1 MKVDIITMHCPLNY
15 GAVLQTY
22 ALQSYIEDLGH
33 SVEVIDY
40 RPKYLIHSQK
50 LFYIGNKR
58 AKSNPLFAAVY
69 IVLKLLQRIKIKRNF
84 NQFIQKYLKLSDIR
98 YNTYEELVKNPVKA
112 DVYICGSD
120 QIWNTALPN
129 GSDDA
134 YFLSFVQKGSKNA
147 YAASLAISTE
157 LDTKHKE
164 RFKRLLSDFSAISV
178 REDAAISLLSFLGKD
193 IAQVLDP
200 VFLLSKEEWIAR
212 FNLQRTTIFHP
223 YILIYPMGDGQ
234 NVLCQAKRLACKTG
248 LPIFSISQS
257 RKREGYVTK
266 TFSDIDPIEFV
277 DLVLHA
283 EYVVTNSFHGTAFSI
298 IFKKNFWACN
308 IANTSSRIESLL
320 RCTGLT
326 NRLIEDSDS
335 TIDLL
340 AAPDYATLDEKQQD
354 LTHFSKHFLEN
365 IFKQS

>member
-22 ALQSYIEDLGH
+22 ALQSYIEYLGH
-33 SVEVIDY
+33 SAEIIDY
-40 RPKYLIHSQK
+40 RPSYLVRTQK
-50 LFYIGNKR
+50 LFYIGNKH
-58 AKSNPLFAAVY
+58 AKSNLLFATAY
-69 IVLKLLQRIKIKRNF
+69 IMLKLPQRIKIRRNF
-84 NQFIQKYLKLSDIR
+84 NKFIKRHLNLSNIR
-98 YNTYEELVKNPVKA
+98 YNTCEELVSNPVRA

-134 YFLSFVQKGSKNA
+134 YFLSFVQKGLKNA
-147 YAASLAISTE
+147 YAASLAISTA
-157 LDTKHKE
+157 LDSKNKE

-178 REDAAISLLSFLGKD
+178 REDTAIPILSFLEKN
-193 IAQVLDP
+193 IVHVLDP
-200 VFLLSKEEWIAR
+200 VFLLSKEEWITR
-212 FNLQRTTIFHP
+212 FNLKETTSDS
-223 YILIYPMGDGQ
+223 YILVYPMGDGK
-234 NVLCQAKRLACKTG
+234 NVLYQARQLAKDTN

-257 RKREGYVTK
+257 KKRESFVTK
-266 TFSDIDPIEFV
+266 TFSNIGPVKFV
-277 DLVLHA
+277 ELVLNA
-283 EYVVTNSFHGTAFSI
+283 KYVVTNSFHGTAFSI

-326 NRLIEDSDS
+326 NRLIGDGNS

-340 AAPDYATLDEKQQD
+340 TAPDYATLDEKQQD
-354 LTHFSKHFLEN
+354 LIHFSKHFLEN